1 MPRPPRCR
9 RICDAPQ
16 VDTFCPQGH
25 EEAAPILLT
34 LDEYE
39 VIRLVD
45 LEQRTHQQC
54 AAQMDISRSTV
65 QEIYESA
72 RRKIAACL
80 VYGRKLVIT
89 GGSYRICGGQEQAR
103 CTQCCRTKSEE
114 THSNMQQHKGEAN
127 MKIAVT
133 YANGQIFQH
142 FGHTEQFKIYEIDGD
157 RIVASEVVDTNGSG
171 HGALAGFLMQHGV
184 NTLICGGIGGGA
196 QQALA
201 QEHDSYLRLAA
212 EYDNYRKRSQ
222 KEKESL
228 YTDIRS
234 ETVEK
239 FLPVYDNLERALA
252 QETQDAAFKKGVEMT
267 MNQLV
272 SVMEKLGVVSFG
284 AAGEVFDPQLHNA
297 VMHVEDEALGENVI
311 AEVFQK
317 GFKVGEK
324 VVRFATVKVA
334 N

>member
-1 MPRPPRCR
+1 MSKKNN
-9 RICDAPQ
+9 DQNQ
-16 VDTFCPQGH
+16 VPEETKEETPEEVTEASQEKQESSQ
-25 EEAAPILLT
+25 EEAL
-34 LDEYE
+34 
-39 VIRLVD
+39 
-45 LEQRTHQQC
+45 
-54 AAQMDISRSTV
+54 
-65 QEIYESA
+65 
-72 RRKIAACL
+72 
-80 VYGRKLVIT
+80 
-89 GGSYRICGGQEQAR
+89 
-103 CTQCCRTKSEE
+103 
-114 THSNMQQHKGEAN
+114 
-127 MKIAVT
+127 
-133 YANGQIFQH
+133 
-142 FGHTEQFKIYEIDGD
+142 
-157 RIVASEVVDTNGSG
+157 
-171 HGALAGFLMQHGV
+171 
-184 NTLICGGIGGGA
+184 
-196 QQALA
+196 QQALRE
-201 QEHDSYLRLAA
+201 QEDKYLRLLA

-297 VMHVEDEALGENVI
+297 VMHVEDETLGENVI

-324 VVRFATVKVA
+324 VVRFAMVKVA

>member
-1 MPRPPRCR
+1 MSKKTNSNP
-9 RICDAPQ
+9 ASEEKAQ
-16 VDTFCPQGH
+16 AASAAEQT
-25 EEAAPILLT
+25 EEAA
-34 LDEYE
+34 
-39 VIRLVD
+39 
-45 LEQRTHQQC
+45 QQTEAE
-54 AAQMDISRSTV
+54 AAKQ
-65 QEIYESA
+65 
-72 RRKIAACL
+72 
-80 VYGRKLVIT
+80 
-89 GGSYRICGGQEQAR
+89 
-103 CTQCCRTKSEE
+103 SEE
-114 THSNMQQHKGEAN
+114 KKPEEA
-127 MKIAVT
+127 K
-133 YANGQIFQH
+133 Q
-142 FGHTEQFKIYEIDGD
+142 
-157 RIVASEVVDTNGSG
+157 
-171 HGALAGFLMQHGV
+171 
-184 NTLICGGIGGGA
+184 
-196 QQALA
+196 
-201 QEHDSYLRLAA
+201 LAA

-317 GFKVGEK
+317 GFKVGDK
-324 VVRFATVKVA
+324 VVRFAMVKVA